1 MTTRRSL
8 REALSAE
15 LRFAG
20 PAFGL
25 LFLAGWL
32 ITFPIAYRHALRR
45 LPKETP

>member
-25 LFLAGWL
+25 LFLAGFAV
-32 ITFPIAYRHALRR
+32 TFPFAFRAGLRR
-45 LPKETP
+45 YPKD